1 MNRYKFS
8 QIKHATR
15 AMAIATKVSIRGD
28 SLGVLSLQFMIEH
41 DGKTTFI
48 DFRYMPFESE
58 DSDNS

>member
-8 QIKHATR
+8 QIKHAAR

-28 SLGVLSLQFMIEH
+28 SLGVLSLQFMIEY

-48 DFRYMPFESE
+48 DFRYMPFENE
-58 DSDNS
+58 DSDS